1 MMLQGN
7 SNHSS
12 KRKNSVSLYLLSPF
26 SQDENPRADQA
37 VPPKLN
43 QLKGVRFEM
52 RVGQGFLIVMLL
64 LTSLVL
70 LVQVGQAQ
78 TPAKKKAGEA
88 PSQTVQ
94 PQVPAAAPSP
104 TPPTN
109 QAIPLPQVADRAE
122 DLDRL
127 LQEIADQLTST
138 ASQLPSESAAKAQD
152 EEICDRLQQAN
163 QLLDGKP
170 NTLELRDED
179 LYWLTVSQQY
189 TAQRKNLKGRAA
201 ELEDETRQLNEQEV
215 QWQTTLDQIH
225 DTTGIMAVVDRIREK
240 LDAIR
245 FIKKQ
250 VKDQLSLVLNLQNSV
265 SQRDKQITDILTRL
279 GEAQERLRGRLLER
293 DSHPLWESREL
304 RKTDQSMS
312 MLFRRPIDRELTSTG
327 YLRAKKGRMFA
338 ILCLFVFGLMAA
350 FRLKHYVHD
359 GTHPGVSPEA
369 AEIFSRP
376 FSIAL
381 LLAVLGIVGQL
392 AAIPSDVAF
401 IVYLLCLILTLR
413 LLPPLLE
420 LGLRPFLYT
429 LAAFNLLEGIR
440 VLVPFQPVLKR
451 EVSVITVLA
460 AIVIFVWLARP
471 SQRRQLQM
479 SGRSWIALRVG
490 FRVGVF
496 LLAASLAAN
505 ILGYVSLSLV
515 LRRGTL
521 IGAFIAAAF
530 YSTARILA
538 MILIIALRSDR
549 GRAFTGEH
557 RETIERWGE
566 RILAFVALLMWLRS
580 ELYLFTI
587 YDSVVGAISEGLQ
600 FPLSSGPEPFK
611 LGDALSIF
619 LILVFGF
626 ALAKFVT
633 FILEKSVLRKLP
645 LQQGLPYAISKVTYY
660 IFLLMVFLAALD
672 KGVNLSKF
680 TVVTGAIGVGLG
692 FGLQNIVNNFVSGL
706 ILLFERPIRVG
717 DTVDIGGMV
726 GTVRRIGARSSTVQT
741 FQDAEVIV
749 PNSNLISNQVI
760 NWTLSSSWRRVE
772 IPVSV
777 AYGTDPER
785 VLKLL
790 VEVAK
795 SNPGVMINPEPMA
808 FFLGFGESGLNFEL
822 RFWSARQE
830 TWFQLKSDVAI
841 AVSKALREA
850 GIEIPFPQREFRVR
864 SIDPSVK
871 ETLTGDAAPSNS
883 SDQPRKSES
892 TSFPP
897 PGPAKQGGNP
907 QEK

>member
-1 MMLQGN
+1 M
-7 SNHSS
+7 
-12 KRKNSVSLYLLSPF
+12 LLSVESKPLFKEKKTMFVGALSPPF
-26 SQDENPRADQA
+26 QNMCPRAERA
-37 VPPKLN
+37 FLPKQN
-43 QLKGVRFEM
+43 RLKRVRFEKRAM
-52 RVGQGFLIVMLL
+52 QGFWIVMVL
-64 LTSLVL
+64 LTSLILPARVA
-70 LVQVGQAQ
+70 QAQ
-78 TPAKKKAGEA
+78 TPEKKKAVQASSKTVESPPPEA
-88 PSQTVQ
+88 SSPPSL
-94 PQVPAAAPSP
+94 P
-104 TPPTN
+104 N

-122 DLDRL
+122 EIDRL
-127 LQEIADQLTST
+127 MQEIANQLTLT
-138 ASQLPSESAAKAQD
+138 ASQLPSESDAKAQD
-152 EEICDRLQQAN
+152 EEIHNRLQQVT

-179 LYWLTVSQQY
+179 LYWHTLSQQY
-189 TAQRKNLKGRAA
+189 AAQRKNLKDRAA
-201 ELEDETRQLNEQEV
+201 QLEDQIRQLNEQEV
-215 QWQTTLDQIH
+215 QWQTTLNQIH
-225 DTTGIMAVVDRIREK
+225 DTTGINAVVDRIRQKSE
-240 LDAIR
+240 AIR

-250 VKDQLSLVLNLQNSV
+250 VKDQLSLILNLQNTV
-265 SQRDKQITDILTRL
+265 SQRDKQIADVLTRL
-279 GEAQERLRGRLLER
+279 GEAQERLRGNLFER
-293 DSHPLWESREL
+293 DNYPLWESREL

-312 MLFRRPIDRELTSTG
+312 MLFHRPIDRELRSTG

-338 ILCLFVFGLMAA
+338 IFCLFVLGLVAA
-350 FRLKHYVHD
+350 FRLKRYVRD
-359 GTHPGVSPEA
+359 GAQSGISPEA
-369 AEIFSRP
+369 AEIFTRP

-381 LLAVLGIVGQL
+381 LLAMLGIVGQL
-392 AAIPSDVAF
+392 ATVPGEIAF
-401 IVYLLCLILTLR
+401 VVYLFCLILTLR

-420 LGLRPFLYT
+420 PGLRPFLYT

-451 EVSVITVLA
+451 EISVITVLS

-471 SQRRQLQM
+471 SQRRQLEM
-479 SGRSWIALRVG
+479 SGRSRIPLRVG

-496 LLAASLAAN
+496 LLAAALAAN
-505 ILGYVSLSLV
+505 IFGYVSLSLV

-530 YSTARILA
+530 YSTARILSL
-538 MILIIALRSDR
+538 ILIVTLRSDR
-549 GRAFTGEH
+549 GRALTGEH

-587 YDSVVGAISEGLQ
+587 YDSVMGGIAEVLQ
-600 FPLSSGPEPFK
+600 FPLGSGPDPFK

-633 FILEKSVLRKLP
+633 FILEQSVLRRLP

-660 IFLLMVFLAALD
+660 ILLLMVFLAALD

-717 DTVDIGGMV
+717 DTVDIGGLV

-741 FQDAEVIV
+741 FQEAEVIV

-772 IPVSV
+772 VPVGV

-795 SNPGVMINPEPMA
+795 SNPGVMINPEPVA
-808 FFLGFGESGLNFEL
+808 FFLGFGDSALNFEL
-822 RFWSARQE
+822 RFWSARLE
-830 TWFQLKSDVAI
+830 KWFQLKSDVTV
-841 AVSKALREA
+841 AVANALRDA
-850 GIEIPFPQREFRVR
+850 GIEIPFPQRDLHVR
-864 SIDPSVK
+864 SIDVSVQK
-871 ETLTGDAAPSNS
+871 DLTADVAPNNS
-883 SDQPRKSES
+883 SVQPGRSGTSLTKSQES
-892 TSFPP
+892 AQKGRDP
-897 PGPAKQGGNP
+897 K
-907 QEK
+907 EE